1 MVRCDG
7 MATMTYRTTFAFDQS
22 TIQRLKKL
30 SSRWNVSQA
39 ETIRRALSQAE
50 QSDAASQPDPV
61 SMLKTLHTSGR
72 GLSKK
77 AGAAYL
83 KEVYHDRKHWRT
95 S

>member
-1 MVRCDG
+1 
-7 MATMTYRTTFAFDQS
+7 MATMTYRTTFAFDQG

-30 SSRWNVSQA
+30 ASRWSVSQA

-50 QSDAASQPDPV
+50 ERDAASQPDPV
-61 SMLKTLHTSGR
+61 SMLKKLHTSGR

-77 AGAAYL
+77 AGSAYL
-83 KEVYHDRKHWRT
+83 KEVYQDRKHWRA